1 MLSFKEWLINEESLI
16 KSYKSTNPKNPN
28 QHFIVLYGNTIPIK
42 DRLKDLGFKYFKG
55 TWSIG
60 DYKFTDALKNELI
73 GLGVDFSG
81 LEAEKK
87 PILSPEIKKPSEESS
102 DEFLQKMKDNLE
114 NALEKGGEDAKLSNL
129 INNIESM
136 IEKVAN
142 STDEAAKQS
151 FIRNFLVFSSKFHAY
166 SLANQILI
174 WVQTGG
180 HAQHVSSAS
189 NWVKLG
195 RTVKDWSKGIV
206 IFAPNFKN
214 IEREVKNPQ
223 TGEISKEKTQLKYF
237 KAVKVYDVTA
247 TEPIPGNDA
256 VFEPIGRKDWSKD
269 SNDDNEEISLLVN
282 ALANWISERD
292 IDVNYQELSDELG
305 GYSAGGKIVINN
317 KFKGMNLFSTLVH
330 ETAHEL
336 LHWLEDKNKDK
347 DSSRKEKEIDAE
359 TTAFIVCH
367 HFGFE
372 SQDTP
377 NYLALWQAKGEEI
390 RNRRKNI
397 IEASKLIIQG
407 IEKTVP
413 SMNINV
419 EERINYLFLQS

>member
-1 MLSFKEWLINEESLI
+1 MLSFKEWLLYEESLI
-16 KSYKSTNPKNPN
+16 KSYKSPNPKNPN
-28 QHFIVLYGNTIPIK
+28 QHFIVLYGNTISIK
-42 DRLKDLGFKYFKG
+42 DRLKDLEFKYFKG
-55 TWSIG
+55 TWSIP
-60 DYKFTDALKNELI
+60 DYKFTDILKNELM

-81 LEAEKK
+81 LEAERN
-87 PILSPEIKKPSEESS
+87 PVLSPEIKKVESS

-114 NALEKGGEDAKLSNL
+114 NSLEKGGEDAKLSNL

-151 FIRNFLVFSSKFHAY
+151 FIRNFLVFSSKFHTY
-166 SLANQILI
+166 SFSNQILI
-174 WVQTGG
+174 WIQTGG
-180 HAQHVSSAS
+180 SAQHVSSAS

-214 IEREVKNPQ
+214 IEKDVKNIQ
-223 TGEISKEKTQLKYF
+223 TGEISKEKTQLKFF

-247 TEPIPGNDA
+247 TEPIPGNNA

-269 SNDDNEEISLLVN
+269 SNEDNEEISLLVN
-282 ALANWISERD
+282 AFTSWISERN
-292 IDVNYQELSDELG
+292 INVNYQELSDELG

-336 LHWLEDKNKDK
+336 LHWLEAKNIDK

-413 SMNINV
+413 
-419 EERINYLFLQS
+419 NYDSHNS